1 MQTAPESKA
10 RQTPLPGSNEEEG
23 GRGGDGWHRPE
34 APGGR
39 TVSGTGLMLYFAFYP
54 DHHHAT

>member
-39 TVSGTGLMLYFAFYP
+39 TVSGTGLMLYFAF
-54 DHHHAT
+54 